1 MENNDDITQQE
12 PHATSP
18 LPPNP
23 IVEDDEDVDDDSAP
37 ANDPTAPI
45 SAPNNGESAAQT
57 RLLAARRHRRHVRCA
72 FFLGFFLFWLALVLG
87 ILYAFFGLQVFGPKD
102 DPDPEDAAAEAFGP
116 PPSTDV
122 VALLVCCGAFFLLAL
137 GFVIIDRVEVR
148 CAELSAHARA
158 QAHAAAHGVLT
169 TAPV

>member
-12 PHATSP
+12 PRATSP

-23 IVEDDEDVDDDSAP
+23 VVEDDSAH

-45 SAPNNGESAAQT
+45 ISAASSNGESDAQT
-57 RLLAARRHRRHVRCA
+57 RVLAARRHRRHVRCA
-72 FFLGFFLFWLALVLG
+72 FFFGFFLFWLALVLG

-102 DPDPEDAAAEAFGP
+102 DPDPEDAAAKAFGP
-116 PPSTDV
+116 PPSTDL

-148 CAELSAHARA
+148 CAARKAHARA
-158 QAHAAAHGVLT
+158 QAHAAAHGVP
-169 TAPV
+169 ADAAAV